1 MKGVLSNNFVLFVFQ
16 YFTKLLEINLP
27 EIGKMTFEIPV
38 SKNENFFQEIT
49 RLIPS
54 LLLAQND

>member
-27 EIGKMTFEIPV
+27 EISKMTFEIPV

-49 RLIPS
+49 RLVPR